1 MPLLGKAVLAVWNNV
16 DPVQERE
23 FNDWY
28 LHQHVAERV
37 GAPGFLRGRRFR
49 AAEGSPRYFAFYEV
63 DNDAVLRA
71 PSYTSL
77 LDNPSEWTRRVMPSF
92 KDTQR
97 SIMLT
102 VASLGQGI
110 GAAATA
116 VHFQPEPGQEAVAR
130 ARIVDG
136 LLSRLVAMPEIVAAH
151 LWEPAADAVAS
162 ANAEISLRG
171 EPDRPVHWVIV
182 IEATEADALI
192 PTRGTVR
199 AAQLPG
205 EVVFYPRYSL
215 LFALDPAETG
225 GISAGG

>member
-16 DPVQERE
+16 DPAHERE

-63 DNDAVLRA
+63 EDHTVLRA
-71 PSYTSL
+71 PGYTKL
-77 LDNPSEWTRRVMPSF
+77 LDSPTDWTRRVMPHF

-102 VASLGQGI
+102 VASLGNGI

-116 VHFQPEPGQEAVAR
+116 VHFQPTPGQEASLR
-130 ARIVDG
+130 LRIAEEV
-136 LLSRLVAMPEIVAAH
+136 LPKLVAMPEIVAAH
-151 LWEPAADAVAS
+151 LWEPAENAVAN

-171 EPDRPVHWVIV
+171 EPDKPVHWAIV
-182 IEATEADALI
+182 IEATEPDALI

-199 AAQLPG
+199 AAQLP
-205 EVVFYPRYSL
+205 VADDLAFYPRYHL
-215 LFALDPAETG
+215 LFALPRA
-225 GISAGG
+225 